1 MNKLKEQPQNS
12 EAEKAILGSVLKGGL
27 DVYEKIK
34 PWITNSDAFYS
45 TVNKQLWQT
54 MQSLYRDK
62 AEIDMVT
69 VSDRFKRLNP
79 NYDDKDGIVYYITG
93 LPEGVPTTAN
103 VEQYSKIIYE
113 KYLRREIIKSAL
125 NLHTAVYENQESEIE
140 EILGTHTR
148 LLEEIKNIKPS
159 RLNDIEMI
167 VNEAK
172 ELINSGDNII
182 KFGMP
187 ALDIA
192 AGGMTRKEIT
202 VLGGRPGHGKTTLII
217 NIIRS
222 LVNQGH
228 KVMMFNREMSNPE
241 MIRKLIVMEGDN
253 LSYTSVRK
261 GDLNGSADLFE
272 SASESVTNK
281 YKDKLLMFDDVRTLD
296 QAMVEIS
303 RHKPD
308 VIIDDYIQ
316 LISMSDDKE
325 RRHQIEEIVYDYK
338 WICKKENCSA
348 ILVSQLNREIE
359 KRYEPRPRLSDYSES
374 GVIEQ
379 TAECALFVWYGY
391 VFDDEEYSPYK
402 SEIISAKVRY
412 GKVGTTE
419 VGFNGDR
426 CSFYNNEADARQ
438 DTPQK

>member
-1 MNKLKEQPQNS
+1 MNKIKEQPSNM
-12 EAEKAILGSVLKGGL
+12 EAEKALLGSVLLGGL
-27 DVYEKIK
+27 DVYEKAK
-34 PWITNSDAFYS
+34 PWVTKSDAFYS
-45 TVNKQLWQT
+45 TVNKQLWKSI
-54 MQSLYRDK
+54 QSLYRDK
-62 AEIDMVT
+62 QEIDIIT
-69 VSDRFKRLNP
+69 VLDRFKRLNP
-79 NYDDKDGIVYYITG
+79 NHEDGMSYYVTG
-93 LPEGVPTTAN
+93 LPEDVPTSAN
-103 VEQYSKIIYE
+103 VEQYGKIIYE
-113 KYLRREIIKSAL
+113 KYLRREILKSAYKL
-125 NLHTAVYENQESEIE
+125 QTAVHENQESEIE
-140 EILGTHTR
+140 EILSTHTR
-148 LLEEIKNIKPS
+148 LIEEIKNIKPS
-159 RLNDIEMI
+159 RLNDIETI
-167 VNEAK
+167 VNHTK
-172 ELINSGDNII
+172 ELVKSGNNII

-187 ALDIA
+187 ALDLA

-202 VLGGRPGHGKTTLII
+202 VLGGRPGHGKTTLIV

-222 LVNQGH
+222 LVEQNN
-228 KVMMFNREMSNPE
+228 KVMIFNREMSNPE

-253 LSYTSVRK
+253 LSYTKIRK
-261 GDLNGSADLFE
+261 GDLNGSTDLFNE
-272 SASESVTNK
+272 ATDRVSNK

-296 QAMVEIS
+296 EAMVEIS

-316 LISMSDDKE
+316 LISMSDKKE
-325 RRHQIEEIVYDYK
+325 RRHQIEEIVQDYK
-338 WICKKENCSA
+338 WVCKKENCSA

-412 GKVGTTE
+412 GRVGTTE

-426 CSFYNNEADARQ
+426 CSYYKTEEDARQ
-438 DTPQK
+438 DTPQR

>member
-1 MNKLKEQPQNS
+1 MS
-12 EAEKAILGSVLKGGL
+12 
-27 DVYEKIK
+27 Y
-34 PWITNSDAFYS
+34 Y
-45 TVNKQLWQT
+45 
-54 MQSLYRDK
+54 
-62 AEIDMVT
+62 
-69 VSDRFKRLNP
+69 VS
-79 NYDDKDGIVYYITG
+79 G
-93 LPEGVPTTAN
+93 LPEDVPTSAN
-103 VEQYSKIIYE
+103 VEQYGKIIYE
-113 KYLRREIIKSAL
+113 KYLRREILKSAYKL
-125 NLHTAVYENQESEIE
+125 QTAVHENQESEIE
-140 EILGTHTR
+140 EILSTHTR
-148 LLEEIKNIKPS
+148 LIEEIKNIKPS
-159 RLNDIEMI
+159 RLNDIETI
-167 VNEAK
+167 VNHTK
-172 ELINSGDNII
+172 ELVKSGNNII

-187 ALDIA
+187 ALDLA

-202 VLGGRPGHGKTTLII
+202 VLGGRPGHGKTTLIV

-222 LVNQGH
+222 LVEQNNR
-228 KVMMFNREMSNPE
+228 VMIFNREMSNPE

-253 LSYTSVRK
+253 LSYTKIRK
-261 GDLNGSADLFE
+261 GDLNGSTDLFNE
-272 SASESVTNK
+272 ATDRVSNK

-296 QAMVEIS
+296 EAMVEIS

-316 LISMSDDKE
+316 LISMSDKKE
-325 RRHQIEEIVYDYK
+325 RRHQIEEIVQDYK
-338 WICKKENCSA
+338 WVCKKENCSA

-412 GKVGTTE
+412 GRVGTTE

-426 CSFYNNEADARQ
+426 CSFYKTEEDARQ
-438 DTPQK
+438 DTPQR

>member
-1 MNKLKEQPQNS
+1 MNKIKEQPSNM
-12 EAEKAILGSVLKGGL
+12 EAEKALLGSVLLGGL
-27 DVYEKIK
+27 DVYEKAK
-34 PWITNSDAFYS
+34 PWVTKSDAFYS
-45 TVNKQLWQT
+45 TVNKQLWKSI
-54 MQSLYRDK
+54 QSLYRDK
-62 AEIDMVT
+62 QEIDIIT
-69 VSDRFKRLNP
+69 VLDRFKRLNP
-79 NYDDKDGIVYYITG
+79 NHEDGMSYYVTG
-93 LPEGVPTTAN
+93 LPEDVPTSAN
-103 VEQYSKIIYE
+103 VEQYGKIIYE
-113 KYLRREIIKSAL
+113 KYLRREILKSAYKL
-125 NLHTAVYENQESEIE
+125 QTAVHENQESEIE
-140 EILGTHTR
+140 EILSTHTR
-148 LLEEIKNIKPS
+148 LIEEIKNIKPS
-159 RLNDIEMI
+159 RLNDIETI
-167 VNEAK
+167 VNHTK
-172 ELINSGDNII
+172 ELVKSGNNII

-187 ALDIA
+187 ALDLA

-202 VLGGRPGHGKTTLII
+202 VLGGRPGHGKTTLIV

-222 LVNQGH
+222 LVEQNN
-228 KVMMFNREMSNPE
+228 KVMIFNREMSNPE

-253 LSYTSVRK
+253 LSYTKIRK
-261 GDLNGSADLFE
+261 GDLNGSTDLFNKATDRV
-272 SASESVTNK
+272 SNK

-296 QAMVEIS
+296 EAMVEIS

-316 LISMSDDKE
+316 LISMSDKKE
-325 RRHQIEEIVYDYK
+325 RRHQIEEIVQDYK
-338 WICKKENCSA
+338 WVCKKENCSA

-412 GKVGTTE
+412 GRVGTTE

-426 CSFYNNEADARQ
+426 CSYYKTEEDARQ
-438 DTPQK
+438 DTPQR

>member
-1 MNKLKEQPQNS
+1 MNKIKEQPSNM
-12 EAEKAILGSVLKGGL
+12 EAEKALLGSVLLGGL
-27 DVYEKIK
+27 DVYEKAK
-34 PWITNSDAFYS
+34 PWVTKSDAFYS
-45 TVNKQLWQT
+45 TVNKQLWKSI
-54 MQSLYRDK
+54 QSLYRDK
-62 AEIDMVT
+62 QEIDIIT
-69 VSDRFKRLNP
+69 VLDRFKRLNP
-79 NYDDKDGIVYYITG
+79 THEDGIGYYVSG
-93 LPEGVPTTAN
+93 LPEDVPTSAN
-103 VEQYSKIIYE
+103 VEQYGKIIYE
-113 KYLRREIIKSAL
+113 KYLRREILKSAYKL
-125 NLHTAVYENQESEIE
+125 QTAVHENQESEIE
-140 EILGTHTR
+140 EILSTHTR
-148 LLEEIKNIKPS
+148 LIEEIKNIKPS
-159 RLNDIEMI
+159 RLNDIETI
-167 VNEAK
+167 VNHTK
-172 ELINSGDNII
+172 ELVKSGNNII

-187 ALDIA
+187 ALDLA

-202 VLGGRPGHGKTTLII
+202 VLGGRPGHGKTTLIV

-222 LVNQGH
+222 LVEQNN
-228 KVMMFNREMSNPE
+228 KVMIFNREMSNPE

-253 LSYTSVRK
+253 LSYTKIRK
-261 GDLNGSADLFE
+261 GDLNGSTDLFNE
-272 SASESVTNK
+272 ATDRVSNK

-296 QAMVEIS
+296 EAMVEIS

-316 LISMSDDKE
+316 LISMSDKKE
-325 RRHQIEEIVYDYK
+325 RRHQIEEIVQDYK
-338 WICKKENCSA
+338 WVCKKENCSA

-412 GKVGTTE
+412 GRVGTTE

-426 CSFYNNEADARQ
+426 CSYYKTEEDARQ
-438 DTPQK
+438 DTPQR

>member
-62 AEIDMVT
+62 AEIDMIT

-187 ALDIA
+187 ALDVA

-438 DTPQK
+438 DKPQK

>member
-1 MNKLKEQPQNS
+1 MNKIKEQPSNM
-12 EAEKAILGSVLKGGL
+12 EAEKALLGSVLLGGL
-27 DVYEKIK
+27 DVYEKAK
-34 PWITNSDAFYS
+34 PWVTKSDAFYS
-45 TVNKQLWQT
+45 TVNKQLWKSI
-54 MQSLYRDK
+54 QSLYRDK
-62 AEIDMVT
+62 QEIDIIT
-69 VSDRFKRLNP
+69 VLDRFKRLNP
-79 NYDDKDGIVYYITG
+79 NHEDGMSYYVSG
-93 LPEGVPTTAN
+93 LPEDVPTSAN
-103 VEQYSKIIYE
+103 VEQYGKIIYE
-113 KYLRREIIKSAL
+113 KYLRREILKSAYKL
-125 NLHTAVYENQESEIE
+125 QTAVHENQESEIE
-140 EILGTHTR
+140 EILSTHTR
-148 LLEEIKNIKPS
+148 LIEEIKNIKPS
-159 RLNDIEMI
+159 RLNDIETI
-167 VNEAK
+167 VNHTK
-172 ELINSGDNII
+172 ELVKSGNNII

-187 ALDIA
+187 ALDLA

-202 VLGGRPGHGKTTLII
+202 VLGGRPGHGKTTLIV

-222 LVNQGH
+222 LVEQNN
-228 KVMMFNREMSNPE
+228 KVMIFNREMSNPE

-253 LSYTSVRK
+253 LSYTKIRK
-261 GDLNGSADLFE
+261 GDLNGSTDLFNKATDRV
-272 SASESVTNK
+272 SNK

-296 QAMVEIS
+296 EAMIEIS

-316 LISMSDDKE
+316 LISMSDKKE
-325 RRHQIEEIVYDYK
+325 RRHQIEEIVQDYK
-338 WICKKENCSA
+338 WVCKKEDCSA

-412 GKVGTTE
+412 GRVGTTE

-426 CSFYNNEADARQ
+426 CSFYKTEEDARQ
-438 DTPQK
+438 DTPQR

>member
-1 MNKLKEQPQNS
+1 MNKVKEQPSNM
-12 EAEKAILGSVLKGGL
+12 EAEKALLGSVLLGGL
-27 DVYEKIK
+27 DVYEKAK
-34 PWITNSDAFYS
+34 PWVTKSEAFYS
-45 TVNKQLWQT
+45 TVNKQLWKSI
-54 MQSLYRDK
+54 QSLYRDK
-62 AEIDMVT
+62 QEIDIIT
-69 VSDRFKRLNP
+69 VLDRFKRLNP
-79 NYDDKDGIVYYITG
+79 NHEDGMSYYVSG
-93 LPEGVPTTAN
+93 LPEDVPTSAN
-103 VEQYSKIIYE
+103 VEQYGKIIYE
-113 KYLRREIIKSAL
+113 KYLRREILKSAYKL
-125 NLHTAVYENQESEIE
+125 QTAVHENQESEIE
-140 EILGTHTR
+140 EILSTHTR
-148 LLEEIKNIKPS
+148 LIEEIKNIKPS
-159 RLNDIEMI
+159 RLNDIETI
-167 VNEAK
+167 VNHTK
-172 ELINSGDNII
+172 ELVKSGNNII

-202 VLGGRPGHGKTTLII
+202 VLGGRPGHGKTTLIV

-222 LVNQGH
+222 LVEQNN
-228 KVMMFNREMSNPE
+228 KVMIFNREMSNPE
-241 MIRKLIVMEGDN
+241 MIRKLIVMESDN
-253 LSYTSVRK
+253 LSYTKIRK
-261 GDLNGSADLFE
+261 GDLNGSTDLFNQATDRV
-272 SASESVTNK
+272 SSK

-296 QAMVEIS
+296 EAMVEIS

-316 LISMSDDKE
+316 LITMSDKKE
-325 RRHQIEEIVYDYK
+325 RRHQIEEIVQDYK
-338 WICKKENCSA
+338 WICKKEDCSA

-412 GKVGTTE
+412 GRVGTTE
-419 VGFNGDR
+419 IGFNGDR

-438 DTPQK
+438 DTPQN

>member
-1 MNKLKEQPQNS
+1 MNKVKEQPSNM
-12 EAEKAILGSVLKGGL
+12 EAEKALLGSVLLGGL
-27 DVYEKIK
+27 DVYEKAK
-34 PWITNSDAFYS
+34 PWVTKSDAFYS
-45 TVNKQLWQT
+45 TVNKQLWKSI
-54 MQSLYRDK
+54 QSLYRDK
-62 AEIDMVT
+62 QEIDIIT
-69 VSDRFKRLNP
+69 VLDRFKRLNP
-79 NYDDKDGIVYYITG
+79 NHEDGMSYYVTG
-93 LPEGVPTTAN
+93 LPEDVPTSAN
-103 VEQYSKIIYE
+103 VEQYGKIIYE
-113 KYLRREIIKSAL
+113 KYLRREILKSAYKL
-125 NLHTAVYENQESEIE
+125 QTAVHENQESEIE
-140 EILGTHTR
+140 EILSTHTR
-148 LLEEIKNIKPS
+148 LIEEIKNIKPS
-159 RLNDIEMI
+159 RLNDIETI
-167 VNEAK
+167 VNHTK
-172 ELINSGDNII
+172 ELVKSGNNII

-202 VLGGRPGHGKTTLII
+202 VLGGRPGHGKTTLIV

-222 LVNQGH
+222 LIEQNN
-228 KVMMFNREMSNPE
+228 KVMIFNREMSNPE

-253 LSYTSVRK
+253 LSYTKIRK
-261 GDLNGSADLFE
+261 GDLNGSTNLFNE
-272 SASESVTNK
+272 ATDRVSNK

-296 QAMVEIS
+296 EAMVEIS

-316 LISMSDDKE
+316 LITMSDKKE
-325 RRHQIEEIVYDYK
+325 RRHQIEEIVQDYK

-412 GKVGTTE
+412 GRVGTTE

-426 CSFYNNEADARQ
+426 CSYYKTEEDARQ
-438 DTPQK
+438 DTPQR

>member
-1 MNKLKEQPQNS
+1 MNKVKEQPSNM
-12 EAEKAILGSVLKGGL
+12 EAEKALLGSVLLGGL
-27 DVYEKIK
+27 DVYEKAK
-34 PWITNSDAFYS
+34 PWVTKSDAFYS
-45 TVNKQLWQT
+45 TVNKQLWKSI
-54 MQSLYRDK
+54 QSLYRDK
-62 AEIDMVT
+62 QEIDIIT
-69 VSDRFKRLNP
+69 VLDRFKKLNP
-79 NYDDKDGIVYYITG
+79 NHEEGMSYYVSG
-93 LPEGVPTTAN
+93 LPEDVPTSAN
-103 VEQYSKIIYE
+103 VEEYGKIIYE
-113 KYLRREIIKSAL
+113 KYLRREILKSAYK
-125 NLHTAVYENQESEIE
+125 LHTAVHENQESEIE
-140 EILGTHTR
+140 EILSTHTR
-148 LLEEIKNIKPS
+148 LIEEIKNIKPS
-159 RLNDIEMI
+159 RLNDIETI
-167 VNEAK
+167 VNHTK
-172 ELINSGDNII
+172 ELVKSGNNII

-202 VLGGRPGHGKTTLII
+202 VLGGRPGHGKTTLIV

-222 LVNQGH
+222 LVEQNN
-228 KVMMFNREMSNPE
+228 KVMIFNREMSNPE

-253 LSYTSVRK
+253 LSYTKIRK
-261 GDLNGSADLFE
+261 GDLNGSTDLFNQATDRV
-272 SASESVTNK
+272 SSK

-296 QAMVEIS
+296 EAMVEIS

-316 LISMSDDKE
+316 LITMSDKKE
-325 RRHQIEEIVYDYK
+325 RRHQIEEIVQDYK
-338 WICKKENCSA
+338 WICKKEDCSA

-379 TAECALFVWYGY
+379 TAECALFIWYGY

-412 GKVGTTE
+412 GRVGTTE
-419 VGFNGDR
+419 IGFNGDR

-438 DTPQK
+438 DTPQN